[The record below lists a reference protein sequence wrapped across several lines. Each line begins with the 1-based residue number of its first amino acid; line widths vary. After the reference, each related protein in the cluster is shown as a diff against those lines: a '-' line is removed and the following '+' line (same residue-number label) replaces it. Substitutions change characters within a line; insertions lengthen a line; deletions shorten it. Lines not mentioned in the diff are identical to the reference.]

1 MLGFHITNQI
11 QEQGGLEQNKKLSDI
26 RGPYSIEQHEHLI
39 KPRFLVALTQIVSI
53 TNYYIVVV
61 HGFNISIKR

>member
-26 RGPYSIEQHEHLI
+26 RGPYSIEQHGHLI
-39 KPRFLVALTQIVSI
+39 KPRFLVALTQIVFNQS
-53 TNYYIVVV
+53 N
-61 HGFNISIKR
+61 GFNVSIKR

>member
-26 RGPYSIEQHEHLI
+26 RGPYSIEQQWTFNKTKISSRLNTDS
-39 KPRFLVALTQIVSI
+39 FQSI
-53 TNYYIVVV
+53 EWFQY
-61 HGFNISIKR
+61 